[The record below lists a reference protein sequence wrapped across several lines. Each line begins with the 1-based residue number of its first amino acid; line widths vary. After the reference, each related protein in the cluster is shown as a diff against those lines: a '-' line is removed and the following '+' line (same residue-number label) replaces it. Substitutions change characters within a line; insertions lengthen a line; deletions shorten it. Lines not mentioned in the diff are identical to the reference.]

1 LRDEGT
7 YTCESICETYTLYLT
22 ESEGVKM
29 DTTLLYVVIGVA
41 AGILSGLLGIGG
53 ATIIIP
59 ALVFIY
65 GFSQQQ
71 AQGTTLA
78 LLLPPL
84 GILAVVP
91 YYQQGYIDFKVA
103 GLLAI
108 GFVFGGYVGAKV
120 ATSLPSAT
128 LEKVFGVVLI
138 IFGLRFLLR

>member
-1 LRDEGT
+1 
-7 YTCESICETYTLYLT
+7 
-22 ESEGVKM
+22 M
-29 DTTLLYVVIGVA
+29 DTTLLYVVIGAV

-78 LLLPPL
+78 LLLLPL
-84 GILAVVP
+84 GILAIVP
-91 YYQQGYIDFKVA
+91 YYQQGYIDVKVA
-103 GLLAI
+103 ALLAI

-128 LEKVFGVVLI
+128 LGKIFGVVLVI
-138 IFGLRFLLR
+138 LGLRFLLR

>member
-1 LRDEGT
+1 
-7 YTCESICETYTLYLT
+7 
-22 ESEGVKM
+22 M
-29 DTTLLYVVIGVA
+29 DTTLLYVVIGVV

-59 ALVFIY
+59 ALVFMY

-78 LLLPPL
+78 LLLIPV

-91 YYQQGYIDFKVA
+91 YYQQGYVDLKVVA
-103 GLLAI
+103 FLAI
-108 GFVFGGYVGAKV
+108 GFVFGGYFGAKV

-128 LEKVFGVVLI
+128 LGKVFGVVLVLL
-138 IFGLRFLLR
+138 GLRFLLR

>member
-1 LRDEGT
+1 
-7 YTCESICETYTLYLT
+7 
-22 ESEGVKM
+22 M
-29 DTTLLYVVIGVA
+29 DTTLLYVVIGVV

-78 LLLPPL
+78 LLLLPL

-91 YYQQGYIDFKVA
+91 YYQQGYIDLKVA
-103 GLLAI
+103 ALLAI
-108 GFVFGGYVGAKV
+108 GFVFGGYVGARV

-128 LEKVFGVVLI
+128 LGKIFGFVLVI
-138 IFGLRFLLR
+138 LGLRFLLR

>member
-1 LRDEGT
+1 
-7 YTCESICETYTLYLT
+7 
-22 ESEGVKM
+22 M
-29 DTTLLYVVIGVA
+29 DTTLLYVVIGAV

-59 ALVFIY
+59 VLVFIY

-78 LLLPPL
+78 LLLLPL

-91 YYQQGYIDFKVA
+91 YYQQGYIDVKVA
-103 GLLAI
+103 ALLAI
-108 GFVFGGYVGAKV
+108 GFVFGGYVGARV

-128 LEKVFGVVLI
+128 LGKIFGVVLVL
-138 IFGLRFLLR
+138 FGLRFLLR